1 MSEISK
7 FNSAPN
13 SQMNSIQTKPLS
25 EKKNK
30 VTDEKLREVSE
41 MYEKHFIRQMMK
53 EMRAT
58 VHEGGMIQQNS
69 GEKLFQDQL
78 DDQYAGEWGKAGGIG
93 LADMIHKQ
101 LLDRYG
107 EQFGLKEP
115 IQKPSGPLKFDAKS
129 TISTLRSSES
139 AGLKPNVDSKPENEI
154 TNLKIQPDA
163 STQKTTALHN
173 PWAGVLLDKK
183 YLEMD
188 QMQYRIKHDNGLES
202 LITTRGSGLATD
214 ALGAKLSAG
223 DEVKAG
229 QQLGWLDATSPL
241 FWTIKPNKVGVS
253 E

>member
-1 MSEISK
+1 MSEITK
-7 FNSAPN
+7 LNSAP
-13 SQMNSIQTKPLS
+13 MDSIQAKPLS
-25 EKKNK
+25 ERKNK

-58 VHEGGMIQQNS
+58 VHEGGLVQQNN

-129 TISTLRSSES
+129 TISTVRSGEPTP
-139 AGLKPNVDSKPENEI
+139 LKANAELKPENEI

-163 STQKTTALHN
+163 TTQKTAALHN

-202 LITTRGSGLATD
+202 LITTRGSGLAAD
-214 ALGAKLSAG
+214 SMGAKLSAG